1 MHPAKDGVR
10 LFSQRGRTHDRSH
23 EANRRPYYNSQFVYP
38 PAWFGNGWC
47 RQLWQK
53 AGGRSTSSSTP
64 KSGGGED
71 GIFRRSNEWLAD
83 LSVGGAFMQ
92 GAGTTRGSILNL
104 RFKLPGSDD
113 FITATAIT
121 RHTRNSGFGVEFL
134 DLSSDN
140 VKRLATFI
148 DENS

>member
-1 MHPAKDGVR
+1 MTGATKPTGAPITIHNSSIHPPGSETVGAD
-10 LFSQRGRTHDRSH
+10 SYGRKQGAEARRHPHRSL
-23 EANRRPYYNSQFVYP
+23 A
-38 PAWFGNGWC
+38 
-47 RQLWQK
+47 
-53 AGGRSTSSSTP
+53 
-64 KSGGGED
+64 GGED
-71 GIFRRSNEWLAD
+71 GIFTRSNEWLAD

-92 GAGTTRGSILNL
+92 GTGTTRGSILNL

-134 DLSSDN
+134 DRSSDN